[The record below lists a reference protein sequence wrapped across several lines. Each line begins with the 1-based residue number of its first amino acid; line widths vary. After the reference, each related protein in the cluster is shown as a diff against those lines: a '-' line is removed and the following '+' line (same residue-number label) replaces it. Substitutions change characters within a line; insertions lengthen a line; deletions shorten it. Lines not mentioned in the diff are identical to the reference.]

1 MTDVS
6 QGPGWWLASDG
17 KWYPPHLHPGRHE
30 KTTEPTWWRASDG
43 NWYPPEL
50 HPAARNGGA
59 ARALAPASGATGA
72 APAPGSGPP
81 VVSQP
86 PNGAAATAHAPAG
99 SHPNGMGPPAA
110 APANARFGPVGAEQV
125 APAPV
130 PTPADLATPVTDQRL
145 DQRARS
151 PRDSWVFPASLK
163 EAAGRGAGPLRLA
176 FTVFAVLVVA
186 YVVSVIARGG
196 NADSTAIDGW
206 GAAGLEVAG
215 SILCLLRVA
224 VRRPGRAVALTLGVA
239 VLCWSAGDAIVT
251 IYQSSVPPVTADVLY
266 LAFYPLAYWAVVLLM
281 RQEVAKIGT
290 PTWLDGAVAGLG
302 AAAVCAAFAFRGLE
316 HSLGG
321 HTLTTA
327 MNLAYPIGDLLL
339 LALVVGGT
347 AMLANRKRA
356 TWILVALACGIN
368 AVGDTF
374 NLLHNSVGMSAVG
387 ASFNATAWPVAI
399 LLFAL
404 AVWLQLDRPF
414 QQQNKEVTPGFVLPA
429 LAAAAGLVILT
440 VASVHPIERVAIGLA
455 AASLVAAGIR
465 MTMSVGTLRS
475 MTIQRHR
482 QSMTDELTGLGN
494 RRYLL
499 HVFDAYMGESVPIDQ
514 AMAVLF
520 VDLDGFKEVNDSFGH
535 AAGDH
540 VLRQIGP
547 RLAGSLR
554 RTDVLVRLGGDEF
567 AVLLPGADS
576 SHAMVVAERLT
587 SGLRE
592 PFTLDMLPINIS
604 ASIGISVAPTD
615 ATDLAE
621 LLRCADAAMYRA
633 KLSHAAFQIYDHAI
647 DDDGDRLRL
656 TEELRVAV
664 SDGQLV
670 LHFQPQLDLRNGS
683 VTTVEALVRWAHP
696 RLGMVSPLKFLP
708 LAEEAGLMPALTARV
723 LDDALAQCAA
733 WRAQGLH
740 ITVSVNVSPT
750 NLLAQGFAELVEGT
764 LARHGLPGEAL
775 VLEITETCIVSDY
788 DRSRRVIERLRHC
801 GVVTSIDDFGA
812 GFTSLAHLANLAV
825 AELKLDQTFVA
836 DLATEERERDLEL
849 VRSTI
854 GLGHA
859 LGLRVVAEGIETQ
872 ETLSLLAALGCDLA
886 QGFLISRPMPAGS
899 LQFGVLHETWRDS
912 AIASV
917 ASSVAGPAGAMRPAP
932 ASS

>member
-1 MTDVS
+1 MSDVS

-17 KWYPPHLHPGRHE
+17 RWYPPHLHPGHRG
-30 KTTEPTWWRASDG
+30 KATEPTWWRASDG

-50 HPAARNGGA
+50 HPAARNGA
-59 ARALAPASGATGA
+59 K
-72 APAPGSGPP
+72 
-81 VVSQP
+81 
-86 PNGAAATAHAPAG
+86 ATA
-99 SHPNGMGPPAA
+99 AA
-110 APANARFGPVGAEQV
+110 APLVPVTSNVAVAAPGANGASTFQTEDRRGPSGGPGMAMTPGAVGGV
-125 APAPV
+125 
-130 PTPADLATPVTDQRL
+130 ATPSNDERL
-145 DQRARS
+145 DARRRA
-151 PRDSWVFPASLK
+151 PRDSWVFPQGLSDVV
-163 EAAGRGAGPLRLA
+163 GRWFMPLRA
-176 FTVFAVLVVA
+176 TFVVLGLLVGA

-196 NADSTAIDGW
+196 NADSVWLDSWAVDV
-206 GAAGLEVAG
+206 LELVTSG
-215 SILCLLRVA
+215 VCLLRVV
-224 VRRPGRAVALTLGVA
+224 VRRPGRMVALTLGCA
-239 VLCWSAGDAIVT
+239 VLCWGLGDTLVSIQNRPNPSMA
-251 IYQSSVPPVTADVLY
+251 ADIFY
-266 LAFYPLAYWAVVLLM
+266 LAFYPLAYWAVVMLM
-281 RQEVAKIGT
+281 RQQVAKLGT

-321 HTLTTA
+321 SSLTTA
-327 MNLAYPIGDLLL
+327 MNVAYPIGDVLL

-347 AMLANRKRA
+347 AMLADRKRS
-356 TWILVALACGIN
+356 TWMLVAIACGIN

-374 NLLHNSVGMSAVG
+374 NLLHNSVGASAVG
-387 ASFNATAWPVAI
+387 QSFNATAWPVAI
-399 LLFAL
+399 FLMAL
-404 AVWLQLDRPF
+404 AVWLQPERVIQPA
-414 QQQNKEVTPGFVLPA
+414 KEVTPGFVLPA
-429 LAAAAGLVILT
+429 LSAAAGLVILT
-440 VASVHPIERVAIGLA
+440 VGAVHPIGRVAIALA
-455 AASLVAAGIR
+455 AGSLVAAGVR
-465 MTMSVGTLRS
+465 MTLSVGTLRT
-475 MTIQRHR
+475 MTLQRHR

-499 HVFDAYMGESVPIDQ
+499 HVFDAYMGESIPVEQ

-547 RLAGSLR
+547 RLASSLR

-576 SHAMVVAERLT
+576 SHAVVVAQRLAA
-587 SGLRE
+587 GLTE
-592 PFTLDMLPINIS
+592 PFTLDLLPITIS

-633 KLSHAAFQIYDHAI
+633 KLSRSAYQFYDRAI
-647 DDDGDRLRL
+647 DDDADMLRL

-664 SDGQLV
+664 AEGQLV

-683 VTTVEALVRWAHP
+683 VSTVEALVRWLHP
-696 RLGMVSPLKFLP
+696 RLGMISPLKFLP

-733 WRAQGLH
+733 WRAQGLG

-750 NLLAQGFAELVEGT
+750 NILAQGFAELVEGT
-764 LARHGLPGEAL
+764 LARHRLPGDAL

-788 DRSRRVIERLRHC
+788 ERTRHVIERLRHC

-836 DLATEERERDLEL
+836 DLATQERERDLEL

-859 LGLRVVAEGIETQ
+859 LGLRVVAEGIETP
-872 ETLSLLAALGCDLA
+872 ETLSLLTELGCDLA
-886 QGFLISRPMPAGS
+886 QGFLISKPVPAGS
-899 LQFGVLHETWRDS
+899 LQFGALHEAWGGEATPL
-912 AIASV
+912 APGASL
-917 ASSVAGPAGAMRPAP
+917 GAPAP
-932 ASS
+932 APAPMATPTATTLPAPTVAVSS

>member
-17 KWYPPHLHPGRHE
+17 KWYPPHLHPGHRGM
-30 KTTEPTWWRASDG
+30 TTEPTWWRASDG

-50 HPAARNGGA
+50 HPVTRNG
-59 ARALAPASGATGA
+59 APAVPPTVAAMATGG
-72 APAPGSGPP
+72 PA
-81 VVSQP
+81 VV
-86 PNGAAATAHAPAG
+86 PAVA
-99 SHPNGMGPPAA
+99 AA
-110 APANARFGPVGAEQV
+110 APGGASPNGRPLAPVAADGQAPGEARLPV
-125 APAPV
+125 APIASAGAVAPPSAPSSV
-130 PTPADLATPVTDQRL
+130 ALATPTTDQRL
-145 DQRARS
+145 APRPRP
-151 PRDSWVFPASLK
+151 PRDTWVFPSSLGD
-163 EAAGRGAGPLRLA
+163 AIGRYAFPLRATFALFA
-176 FTVFAVLVVA
+176 FLVGA
-186 YVVSVIARGG
+186 YVISVIVRQGQA
-196 NADSTAIDGW
+196 NSTLLDGW
-206 GAAGLEVAG
+206 GADGLELAT
-215 SILCLLRVA
+215 SALCLLRVA
-224 VRRPGRAVALTLGVA
+224 VRRPGRMVALALGIA
-239 VLCWSAGDAIVT
+239 VMCWSVGDIIVT
-251 IYQSSVPPVTADVLY
+251 ATNASTPPMIADICY
-266 LAFYPLAYWAVVLLM
+266 LAFYPLAYWAVLQLM
-281 RQEVAKIGT
+281 RQEVAKVGT

-302 AAAVCAAFAFRGLE
+302 AAAVCAAFAFHTLE
-316 HSLGG
+316 HSIGG
-321 HTLTTA
+321 GSLTTA
-327 MNLAYPIGDLLL
+327 MNLAYPIGDVLL

-347 AMLANRKRA
+347 AMLADRKRA
-356 TWILVALACGIN
+356 TWVLVALACAVN

-374 NLLHNSVGMSAVG
+374 NLLHNSVGNSAVG
-387 ASFNATAWPVAI
+387 QSFNATAWPVAI

-404 AVWLQLDRPF
+404 AVWLQLDRPPPPT
-414 QQQNKEVTPGFVLPA
+414 KEVTPGFVLPA

-440 VASVHPIERVAIGLA
+440 VASVHPIGRIAIGLA

-465 MTMSVGTLRS
+465 MTMSVGTLRT

-499 HVFDAYMGESVPIDQ
+499 HVFDAYMGESVPVEQ

-547 RLAGSLR
+547 RLASSLR

-576 SHAMVVAERLT
+576 SHAIVVAQRLGG
-587 SGLRE
+587 SLEE
-592 PFTLDMLPINIS
+592 PFTLDQLPVTIS

-615 ATDLAE
+615 AGDLAE

-633 KLSHAAFQIYDHAI
+633 KLSRTAFQIYDRTI
-647 DDDGDRLRL
+647 DDESDMLRL

-664 SDGQLV
+664 TEGQLV
-670 LHFQPQLDLRNGS
+670 LHFQPQLDLRTGS
-683 VTTVEALVRWAHP
+683 VSTVEALVRWVHP
-696 RLGMVSPLKFLP
+696 RLGMISPLKFLP

-733 WRAQGLH
+733 WRAQGLC

-764 LARHGLPGEAL
+764 LAQHRLPGDAL

-788 DRSRRVIERLRHC
+788 DRSRQVIDRLRRC

-836 DLATEERERDLEL
+836 DLATQERERDLEL

-872 ETLSLLAALGCDLA
+872 ETLTLLASLGCDLA

-899 LQFGVLHETWRDS
+899 LQFRALHETWRDNEVAS
-912 AIASV
+912 IASS
-917 ASSVAGPAGAMRPAP
+917 AQGATMGQAAAP
-932 ASS
+932 SPSLT

>member
-1 MTDVS
+1 MSDVS

-17 KWYPPHLHPGRHE
+17 KWYPPHLHPGHRGNE
-30 KTTEPTWWRASDG
+30 AEPTWWRASDG

-50 HPAARNGGA
+50 HPAARNGAKA
-59 ARALAPASGATGA
+59 AAAAVPLVPITSSVAVADPTVIGTVPQGEDRRGQGTA
-72 APAPGSGPP
+72 APEGAEAPGSVEG
-81 VVSQP
+81 V
-86 PNGAAATAHAPAG
+86 
-99 SHPNGMGPPAA
+99 
-110 APANARFGPVGAEQV
+110 
-125 APAPV
+125 
-130 PTPADLATPVTDQRL
+130 ATPSNDQRL
-145 DQRARS
+145 ETRRRA
-151 PRDSWVFPASLK
+151 PRDSWVFPPGLSDMV
-163 EAAGRGAGPLRLA
+163 GRWFVPLRATFTLLA
-176 FTVFAVLVVA
+176 LLVGA

-196 NADSTAIDGW
+196 NVNSEWLDSWAVD
-206 GAAGLEVAG
+206 GLELVTSAV
-215 SILCLLRVA
+215 CLLRVA
-224 VRRPGRAVALTLGVA
+224 VRRPGRMVALTLGCA
-239 VLCWSAGDAIVT
+239 VLCWGLGDTIVSIQNGPT
-251 IYQSSVPPVTADVLY
+251 PSMAADVCY
-266 LAFYPLAYWAVVLLM
+266 LAFYPLAYWAVVMLM
-281 RQEVAKIGT
+281 RQQVAKLGT

-321 HTLTTA
+321 STLTTA
-327 MNLAYPIGDLLL
+327 MNVAYPIGDVLL

-347 AMLANRKRA
+347 AMLADRKRS
-356 TWILVALACGIN
+356 TWMLVAIACGIN

-374 NLLHNSVGMSAVG
+374 NLLHNSVGASAVG
-387 ASFNATAWPVAI
+387 QSFNATAWPVAI
-399 LLFAL
+399 FLMAL
-404 AVWLQLDRPF
+404 AVWLQPERTMQPA
-414 QQQNKEVTPGFVLPA
+414 KEVTPGFVLPS

-440 VASVHPIERVAIGLA
+440 VGAVHPIGRVAIALA
-455 AASLVAAGIR
+455 AGALVAAGVR
-465 MTMSVGTLRS
+465 MTLSVGTLRT
-475 MTIQRHR
+475 MTLQRHR

-499 HVFDAYMGESVPIDQ
+499 HVFDAYMGESIPVEQ

-547 RLAGSLR
+547 RLASSLR

-576 SHAMVVAERLT
+576 SHAVVVAQRLAA
-587 SGLRE
+587 GLTE
-592 PFTLDMLPINIS
+592 PFTLDLLPITIS

-633 KLSHAAFQIYDHAI
+633 KLSRSAYQFYDRAI
-647 DDDGDRLRL
+647 DDDADMLRL

-664 SDGQLV
+664 AEGQLV

-683 VTTVEALVRWAHP
+683 VSTVEALVRWLHP
-696 RLGMVSPLKFLP
+696 RLGMISPLKFLP

-733 WRAQGLH
+733 WRAQGLS

-764 LARHGLPGEAL
+764 LARHRLPGDAL

-788 DRSRRVIERLRHC
+788 ERTRHVIERLRQC

-836 DLATEERERDLEL
+836 DLATQERERDLEL

-859 LGLRVVAEGIETQ
+859 LGLRVVAEGIETP

-886 QGFLISRPMPAGS
+886 QGFLISKPVPAGS
-899 LQFGVLHETWRDS
+899 LQFGALHEAWGGEAAS
-912 AIASV
+912 IAS
-917 ASSVAGPAGAMRPAP
+917 APANGATAAAPAP
-932 ASS
+932 LTPVLSMATPPLAVSS

>member
-17 KWYPPHLHPGRHE
+17 KWYPPHLHPGHRG
-30 KTTEPTWWRASDG
+30 KTAGPTWWRASDG

-50 HPAARNGGA
+50 HPAARN
-59 ARALAPASGATGA
+59 ASAKATVTA
-72 APAPGSGPP
+72 SAPAPLAPSDPSLEGAPVGGPLR
-81 VVSQP
+81 P
-86 PNGAAATAHAPAG
+86 PAATATSTAERRAP
-99 SHPNGMGPPAA
+99 GPPMS
-110 APANARFGPVGAEQV
+110 R
-125 APAPV
+125 APV
-130 PTPADLATPVTDQRL
+130 PGSAAEVAGAPAAVATPATDERL
-145 DQRARS
+145 ERPRPAR
-151 PRDSWVFPASLK
+151 RDSWVFPEGLAD
-163 EAAGRGAGPLRLA
+163 AVGQWAGPLRA
-176 FTVFAVLVVA
+176 GFTIIALVVGA
-186 YVVSVIARGG
+186 YVVSVIVRGG
-196 NADSTAIDGW
+196 HADSTLLDGW
-206 GAAGLEVAG
+206 AVDGLELG
-215 SILCLLRVA
+215 TSLLCLLRVA
-224 VRRPGRAVALTLGVA
+224 VRRPGRAVALALGCG
-239 VLCWSAGDAIVT
+239 VLCWSLGDTIVT
-251 IYQSSVPPVTADVLY
+251 IQDRAAPSMAADICY

-281 RQEVAKIGT
+281 RQEVAKLGT

-321 HTLTTA
+321 RELTTA
-327 MNLAYPIGDLLL
+327 MNLAYPIGDVLL

-347 AMLANRKRA
+347 AMLADRKRS
-356 TWILVALACGIN
+356 TWVLVAIACGIN

-387 ASFNATAWPVAI
+387 ESFNATAWPVAI
-399 LLFAL
+399 LLLAL
-404 AVWLQLDRPF
+404 AAWLQLDRPA
-414 QQQNKEVTPGFVLPA
+414 QPAKEVTPGFMLPA

-440 VASVHPIERVAIGLA
+440 VGSIHPVGRVAIGLA
-455 AASLVAAGIR
+455 AASLVAAGAR
-465 MTMSVGTLRS
+465 MTLSVGTLRT
-475 MTIQRHR
+475 MTLQRHR

-499 HVFDAYMGESVPIDQ
+499 HVFDAYMGESVPVDQ

-547 RLAGSLR
+547 RLASSLR

-576 SHAMVVAERLT
+576 SHAIVVAQRLASSLT
-587 SGLRE
+587 E
-592 PFTLDMLPINIS
+592 PFTLDLLPITIS

-633 KLSHAAFQIYDHAI
+633 KMSRSALQIYDRAI
-647 DDDGDRLRL
+647 DDDGDLLRL

-664 SDGQLV
+664 AEGQLV
-670 LHFQPQLDLRNGS
+670 LHFQPQLDLRTGS
-683 VTTVEALVRWAHP
+683 VTTVEALVRWVHP
-696 RLGMVSPLKFLP
+696 RLGMISPLKFLP

-733 WRAQGLH
+733 WRAQGLR
-740 ITVSVNVSPT
+740 ITVAVNVSPT

-764 LARHGLPGEAL
+764 LARHQLPGDAL

-788 DRSRRVIERLRHC
+788 ERSRRVIERLRHC

-836 DLATEERERDLEL
+836 DLATNERERDLEL

-872 ETLSLLAALGCDLA
+872 ETLSLLASLGCDIA
-886 QGFLISRPMPAGS
+886 QGFLISKPMPAGS
-899 LQFGVLHETWRDS
+899 LQFGVLREAWRGS
-912 AIASV
+912 EIAST
-917 ASSVAGPAGAMRPAP
+917 SSAVGEAEVVR
-932 ASS
+932 S